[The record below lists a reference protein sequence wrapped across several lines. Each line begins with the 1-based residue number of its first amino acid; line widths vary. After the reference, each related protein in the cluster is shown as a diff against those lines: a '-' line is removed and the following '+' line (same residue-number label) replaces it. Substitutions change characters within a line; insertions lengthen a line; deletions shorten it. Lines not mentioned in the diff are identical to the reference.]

1 MTIHLNDLSGGV
13 LLYFLVFARVG
24 SMVMLLPAIGDA
36 GVPARVRLAL
46 ALAISFAM
54 APALASVYPHTAPS
68 SPIGLG
74 VLLVQE
80 ITAGVL
86 IGGMARLVMG
96 ALSVAGQLIAT
107 QTGLAYTQTIDPT
120 FGEQGAIIGT
130 FFSMLGVVLI
140 FTTNLHHLAI
150 GAIHGSYT
158 IIPPGAALPTG
169 DMAQEAIN
177 LVSGSFALGLELAAP
192 FLVFGFAV
200 NAAIGI
206 LARLMPQ
213 MQVFFIAQP
222 VNILAGFFLMMLLLG
237 SLMTLFLTYYSTEMG
252 RFLGQVPWLTTRT
265 NPNRPKSR
273 HSEGWSRPKNK
284 ATS

>member
-1 MTIHLNDLSGGV
+1 MTFHLNDATGQV

-54 APALASVYPHTAPS
+54 APALAGTYPHVAPN

-74 VLLVQE
+74 VLLMQE
-80 ITAGVL
+80 VVAGLLV
-86 IGGMARLVMG
+86 GGMARLIM
-96 ALSVAGQLIAT
+96 ATLSVAGQIIAT

-120 FGEQGAIIGT
+120 FGEQGAIVGT
-130 FFSMLGVVLI
+130 FFNMLGVVLI
-140 FTTNLHHLAI
+140 FATNLHHLAI
-150 GAIHGSYT
+150 GAIHGSYV
-158 IIPPGAALPTG
+158 IIPPGAALPLG

-177 LVSGSFALGLELAAP
+177 LVSGTFLLGLEISAP

-200 NAAIGI
+200 NTAIGL

-213 MQVFFIAQP
+213 LQVFFIAQP

-237 SLMTLFLTYYSTEMG
+237 SLMTVFLNYYATEMG
-252 RFLGQVPWLTTRT
+252 RFL
-265 NPNRPKSR
+265 S
-273 HSEGWSRPKNK
+273 
-284 ATS
+284 